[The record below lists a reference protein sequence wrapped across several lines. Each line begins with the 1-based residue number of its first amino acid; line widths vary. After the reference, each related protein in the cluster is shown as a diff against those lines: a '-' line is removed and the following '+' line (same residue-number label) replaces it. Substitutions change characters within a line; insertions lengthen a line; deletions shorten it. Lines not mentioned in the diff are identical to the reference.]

1 MVKLW
6 SNGAS
11 KVMVAKEACTST
23 TTNIYQMDLCPNLLR
38 LVMFPL
44 FTKFLH
50 RYNIMIQVVQ
60 KVFFDTIPDI
70 PLVPQVSY
78 TYEMYT
84 YWKYIVKLYI
94 YVYIPCFSFIYIWGW
109 QIVVPSLSRPE
120 IHGLDLVQFKQ
131 QTSQPGSEDAP
142 APVSAQ
148 GVDLWNTSCGCFLKW
163 WYPHFTSQNEQF
175 L

>member
-44 FTKFLH
+44 STKFLH
-50 RYNIMIQVVQ
+50 RWYNDPSCS
-60 KVFFDTIPDI
+60 KSFFLILYQIYHLFPRCLTHMKCIHI
-70 PLVPQVSY
+70 ENIYLN
-78 TYEMYT
+78 
-84 YWKYIVKLYI
+84 YI